1 MADLLTFIDI
11 QTQAQT
17 TQQAAS
23 TQNNNSENTP
33 GFFDSL
39 MTEFI
44 SPEEIE
50 TENLQPSAN
59 EFNMNL
65 AAFKGGNLFSSSV
78 MEILTEIK
86 NPENLQPST
95 ELLNNDDVKNLFAEL
110 KNSLHEIKNNLE
122 KIEVFYN
129 DDDLILNEEISKLIS
144 EEDLNA
150 LTEGR
155 SPLTEELA
163 RKLGNFF
170 GTSAEFW
177 MNLQKNE
184 EAALV
189 DE

>member
-1 MADLLTFIDI
+1 MNEQIQRIPPGEILL
-11 QTQAQT
+11 A
-17 TQQAAS
+17 
-23 TQNNNSENTP
+23 
-33 GFFDSL
+33 
-39 MTEFI
+39 EFM
-44 SPEEIE
+44 
-50 TENLQPSAN
+50 QPLGLSAWA
-59 EFNMNL
+59 L
-65 AAFKGGNLFSSSV
+65 AAK
-78 MEILTEIK
+78 
-86 NPENLQPST
+86 
-95 ELLNNDDVKNLFAEL
+95 LN
-110 KNSLHEIKNNLE
+110 
-122 KIEVFYN
+122 
-129 DDDLILNEEISKLIS
+129 IS